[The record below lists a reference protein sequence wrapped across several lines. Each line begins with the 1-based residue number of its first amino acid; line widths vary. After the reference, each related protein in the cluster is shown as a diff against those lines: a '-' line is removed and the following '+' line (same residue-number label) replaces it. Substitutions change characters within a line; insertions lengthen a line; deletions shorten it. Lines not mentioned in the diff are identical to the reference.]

1 MSKKPGKTVPFLLG
15 AAAGALVLAG
25 AGFSLGGWMTSYT
38 AEALAVARAD
48 QAVVRSLTPI
58 CVAQFR
64 KDPGARAS
72 LAAMNVIAR
81 WQRAEYIRKGGWATM
96 PGGDEKPTRGVAA
109 ACADALIPS
118 SA

>member
-1 MSKKPGKTVPFLLG
+1 
-15 AAAGALVLAG
+15 VLALSIV
-25 AGFSLGGWMTSYT
+25 GFAWGGWVTGST
-38 AEALAVARAD
+38 AEALAVERED

-64 KDPGARAS
+64 KDPTARAS

-96 PGGDEKPTRGVAA
+96 PGGGDEPAHGVAA